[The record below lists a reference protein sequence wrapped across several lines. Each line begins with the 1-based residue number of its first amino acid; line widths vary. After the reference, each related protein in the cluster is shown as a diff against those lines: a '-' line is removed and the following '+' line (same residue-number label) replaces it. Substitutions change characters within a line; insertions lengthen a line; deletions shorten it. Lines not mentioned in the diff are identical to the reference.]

1 MNTKKIMKHLGR
13 PQNLLYR
20 ILYLYPQLIKSDS
33 LYLRMRYSLSHGET
47 LHLKKPVTFGEKLQW
62 LKLYNR
68 QPEYTKMVDKYH
80 AKSLVASIVGGGSI
94 IPTIAVYNDVSEIN
108 WDVLPNQ
115 FVLKTT
121 HDSGGIVICRDK
133 SKLDKD
139 SAIKKLNYAI
149 THDNYTITREWP
161 YKNVQRRIIAEE
173 YIAPDDGHDDL
184 TDYKWFCFDGE
195 PYYCQVIQDR
205 KKKETIDFFDKQWN
219 HQPFIGM
226 SLKANNAPVQPKCPV
241 KLNEMVEIA
250 RQLSEGIPFAR
261 IDLYEVRGR
270 VYFGEITFF
279 PASGFG
285 SFRPKQ
291 YNKIIGDLIKL
302 PIK

>member
-1 MNTKKIMKHLGR
+1 
-13 PQNLLYR
+13 
-20 ILYLYPQLIKSDS
+20 
-33 LYLRMRYSLSHGET
+33 MR
-47 LHLKKPVTFGEKLQW
+47 
-62 LKLYNR
+62 
-68 QPEYTKMVDKYH
+68 
-80 AKSLVASIVGGGSI
+80 
-94 IPTIAVYNDVSEIN
+94 EID
-108 WDVLPNQ
+108 WDALPNQ

-184 TDYKWFCFDGE
+184 IDYKWFCFDGE
-195 PYYCQVIQDR
+195 PCYCQVIQDR

-226 SLKANNAPVQPKCPV
+226 SLKANNAPVQPKCPE

-291 YNKIIGDLIKL
+291 YNELIGDLIKL